1 MKKYKNH
8 RSEPWFGYLKSGQK
22 SIEGRIKRG
31 KYAKI
36 EPGDRIEVN
45 NEDETDRVE
54 VEVSAV
60 REYSSFE
67 EMLAKEQIDKVLPG
81 ISNIDEGLKIY
92 RGFYGEK
99 DEDKYGVVAI
109 EIRLLP

>member
-1 MKKYKNH
+1 MAESGVRNWCEA
-8 RSEPWFGYLKSGQK
+8 SETNSVLAL
-22 SIEGRIKRG
+22 SIFSE
-31 KYAKI
+31 
-36 EPGDRIEVN
+36 
-45 NEDETDRVE
+45 ETK
-54 VEVSAV
+54 A
-60 REYSSFE
+60 
-67 EMLAKEQIDKVLPG
+67 QIDKVLPG